1 MIIAVDFDGTCVTH
15 EYPDTGK
22 DIGAVK
28 TLKEL
33 ADQGHKL
40 ILWTMRSNLSLGR
53 AIDWFRNH
61 EIDLFGVNNNPFQS
75 SWTNSPKAYAELY
88 IDDLALGIPLLQTD
102 LCIRPY
108 VDWKTVRTLL
118 KKAGLLL

>member
-15 EYPDTGK
+15 EYPETGK

-40 ILWTMRSNLSLGR
+40 ILWTMRSNQCLGR
-53 AIDWFRNH
+53 AIDWFQDH
-61 EIDLFGVNNNPFQS
+61 GITLFGVNNNPFQCA
-75 SWTNSPKAYAELY
+75 WTNSPKAYAELY
-88 IDDLALGIPLLQTD
+88 IDDLSLGTPLRQTE

-108 VDWKTVRTLL
+108 VDWQAVRILL
-118 KKAGLLL
+118 KNKGVLL